1 MSYRHIIVN
10 HSLNNLISKQIF
22 KMNKLDI
29 DRKLIRFKE
38 ERRAKDRF
46 WSILLNRINAVMS
59 GIRVD
64 GRTPSAP

>member
-1 MSYRHIIVN
+1 
-10 HSLNNLISKQIF
+10 
-22 KMNKLDI
+22 MNKLDVE
-29 DRKLIRFKE
+29 RKLIRFKE